1 MANNSIETRL
11 VCGFLG
17 AGKTAYISESI
28 RNDYFHKYG
37 TTLILI
43 FEEGEE
49 SYDETLMAE
58 RKTFLAYYDGE
69 EDIAAFCIRS
79 IETYQPDRIYVEMN
93 TMIQDLPEQLPGC
106 MKVTFSVT
114 LIEWGTMPL
123 YFRNFKQMIQKMAAM
138 SHQVIFRG
146 CPSKEL
152 LAPYSQAFRLMNQ
165 NASYLRQD
173 PLGYHERA
181 FDRFL
186 PFSLE
191 EKELTITEKNY
202 LPFWLDALDHPEHY
216 AEKTIHFTDPLEV
229 RQEDAAAPR
238 AGRVVMVCCMA
249 DLQFM
254 SFELIGGGGCPDRG
268 WCTLDA
274 IGVMGTDPYGRRYLK
289 LRPERAFA
297 AAAPEQLVLVP

>member
-1 MANNSIETRL
+1 MNDPIETRL

-17 AGKTAYISESI
+17 AGKTTYISDSI

-37 TTLILI
+37 TTLILS
-43 FEEGEE
+43 FEDGEQ
-49 SYDETLMAE
+49 SYDESLLAE
-58 RKTFLAYYDGE
+58 RKTSLSCYDGE

-79 IETYQPDRIYVEMN
+79 IEAYRPDRIYVEMN
-93 TMIQDLPEQLPGC
+93 TMIQDLPDRLPSC
-106 MKVTFSVT
+106 MKVTFAVT
-114 LIEWGTMPL
+114 LIEWATMPL
-123 YFRNFKQMIQKMAAM
+123 YFRNFKQMIQKMAAI

-152 LAPYSQAFRLMNQ
+152 LIPYSQPFRLMNQ
-165 NASYLRQD
+165 KASYLRQD

-181 FDRFL
+181 FERFL

-191 EKELTITEKNY
+191 ENELTITEQNY

-216 AEKTIHFTDPLEV
+216 AEKTIRFTDPLEV

-254 SFELIGGGGCPDRG
+254 SFELMSGGECPDRG
-268 WCTLDA
+268 WCTFDA
-274 IGVMGTDPYGRRYLK
+274 VGVIATDPYRRKYLK
-289 LRPERAFA
+289 LRPERCSAVP
-297 AAAPEQLVLVP
+297 APGRLVLVP